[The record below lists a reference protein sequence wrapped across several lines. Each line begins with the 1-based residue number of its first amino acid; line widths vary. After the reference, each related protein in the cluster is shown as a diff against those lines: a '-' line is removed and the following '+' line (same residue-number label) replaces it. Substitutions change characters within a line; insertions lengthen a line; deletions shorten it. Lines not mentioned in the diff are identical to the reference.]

1 MIEVSL
7 EAFGIKLKQRCK
19 IGTKTAPLN
28 RFCFWFKYSFSIRNF
43 TARYAK
49 VPGLLKSSPQILL
62 QKFSFPSI
70 FVRTLTVTCRECLCI
85 DWCVRYFYVGFHNVF
100 TPFIGLLKIEI
111 KQFLMS
117 ENFQFIHLN
126 NITRSQKWWQFRIYY
141 FGLLPCPAPLGR
153 GAPHPCLIIVVDKP
167 PCQHQGS
174 PKKSVFQTQTV
185 IYQKVS

>member
-1 MIEVSL
+1 MPKYQAYSKAL
-7 EAFGIKLKQRCK
+7 H
-19 IGTKTAPLN
+19 
-28 RFCFWFKYSFSIRNF
+28 RFCCRN
-43 TARYAK
+43 
-49 VPGLLKSSPQILL
+49 
-62 QKFSFPSI
+62 FPSI
-70 FVRTLTVTCRECLCI
+70 DICTDFDRYVSWVFVCI

-153 GAPHPCLIIVVDKP
+153 GAPHPCLIIVVDKV